1 MSRLGVLL
9 LVVLLLV
16 VGYAVYRL
24 GLVSRL
30 LYIASSSDRLYTT
43 TGNDNLYTASSSNKL
58 YITTGNDSDGVAR
71 YRDAVFSVASY
82 VDSVFRW
89 LLGDSLSEAIVRLVT
104 VLLVLGVVYAI
115 SKLIKFIAI
124 VVVCADAV
132 LIVLKYVFGVI

>member
-24 GLVSRL
+24 GLGSRL

-89 LLGDSLSEAIVRLVT
+89 LLGDSLNDAIVRLVT